1 MIKKYQN
8 SPYTPQQLKMYIAYK
23 SMLNNSSIPKSSA
36 KCKFPKANQHVSRQV
51 KCCLR
56 VRHKV
61 TKRITDCIFFFDLRR
76 DDEIQVVTSF
86 ASEEIIHYSDIPII
100 SSYLTR
106 YLLYRSRFNFR
117 ISCEKNE
124 KPDKYKFIGYAE
136 FIPY

>member
-1 MIKKYQN
+1 
-8 SPYTPQQLKMYIAYK
+8 
-23 SMLNNSSIPKSSA
+23 MLNNSSVSKNTSG
-36 KCKFPKANQHVSRQV
+36 KCKFPKANQHVSRNV

-56 VRHKV
+56 IRHKT

-76 DDEIQVVTSF
+76 DDELQVITSL
-86 ASEEIIHYSDIPII
+86 ASDEMINYIDIPII

-106 YLLYRSRFNFR
+106 YLLYRSRFTFQ

-124 KPDKYKFIGYAE
+124 SPDIYKLIGYAE